1 MAEEKKNAQSEDV
14 NPTDETPKDNLPENK
29 VDVAEAGTLKK
40 KVTITISRE
49 RIDAKRDEMFGELSS
64 SAQVPGFR
72 IGRAPRRLLEKRFGK
87 EVGEDVRNSLIGES
101 IGDAIEK
108 SDLKTIGEPDLD
120 LDKIEMPETGELEF
134 SFEVEV
140 APEFDLPEL
149 KGIEVEKAVV
159 EVTDAQIDDQLT
171 QWAEQQAK
179 YEDTDKAAAEGDIV
193 VAGATIKVEG
203 LDAPTER
210 PGLTLR
216 VAPGQVEGLP
226 LVDLGKEL
234 AGKKAEQTAKLKLT
248 VPDSHP
254 NEDWQGKEATV
265 EIHISQVRQRIL
277 PEINDAFAEG
287 LGFDALKELRVFLR
301 DRFDSQMEVEVRRR
315 LRQQIEQHLLD
326 GTEFELPE
334 GLVQR
339 HTAQLIQRRTID
351 LLQRGVPRERIEE
364 NVTELKAAAS
374 EQADRDLKLQFI
386 VGKVADDREITVS
399 PAEVNS
405 RIAQMA
411 AGYGRRPERLRQEL
425 AADGSLGQ
433 LESVLLEEK
442 TIDSLLQDAKMIEKK
457 PGEKEKKA
465 KKTAKK
471 AAEKTEK
478 KTEKKAAKKSAE
490 KTEKNTEKKAAK
502 KSAEKT
508 EKKTEKKA
516 AKKAVKKATKSKDK

>member
-29 VDVAEAGTLKK
+29 VDVAEAGMLKK

-179 YEDTDKAAAEGDIV
+179 YEDTDKAAAEGDVV

-203 LDAPTER
+203 QDATER

-326 GTEFELPE
+326 GTDFELPE

-386 VGKVADDREITVS
+386 VGKVAEDREITVS

-411 AGYGRRPERLRQEL
+411 SGYGRRPERLRQEL

-442 TIDSLLQDAKMIEKK
+442 TIDSLLQDAKLTEAK

-490 KTEKNTEKKAAK
+490 KTEKKTEKKAEKTTEKKAAK
-502 KSAEKT
+502 KT
-508 EKKTEKKA
+508 VKKA
-516 AKKAVKKATKSKDK
+516 AKKATKSKDK